1 MFRSRM
7 LRSFQAGRSA
17 SGLDWQHSL
26 NVFPDPQP
34 HASPGRGGLSGSFF
48 QEVSRLFGSSKLVLI
63 VDITAL
69 VLNEDLAAEVEQA
82 PLGRHEYFPELP
94 PRLWH
99 GLFRVQPL
107 LAAGS
112 DIATGAGLDYKVDLL
127 NFLPG

>member
-1 MFRSRM
+1 
-7 LRSFQAGRSA
+7 
-17 SGLDWQHSL
+17 
-26 NVFPDPQP
+26 
-34 HASPGRGGLSGSFF
+34 
-48 QEVSRLFGSSKLVLI
+48 
-63 VDITAL
+63 VDVTAL

-112 DIATGAGLDYKVDLL
+112 DIATGAGLDYKVDLR
-127 NFLPG
+127 NFLPGELSGAYAGCGGVTLAHFSCDRSG